1 MSAAC
6 PDRSAPVDCDRLLAQ
21 TRLATLECHQT
32 LDSTNNRAKMLAR
45 EAGTDLPA
53 LVLADHQTAGRGRGT
68 NRWWTGVGGLAFTLL
83 ADTGSWKFPRER
95 LAMTALAAGIA
106 VVDAIVP
113 RLSAQR
119 AGLHWPNDVYVE
131 GRKLAGIL
139 VEVPVEG
146 RLVVGVGVN
155 TNCRIADAP
164 ADLADRATTLIDLSG
179 EVQDHTSL
187 LVDWLTAWEEW
198 AGRLRTNPDE
208 VGHRADQLCLQRDKP
223 VRIRQGAQFHEGRC
237 LGIAPWGAIRLETQE
252 GVREFYSGTTD

>member
-1 MSAAC
+1 M
-6 PDRSAPVDCDRLLAQ
+6 
-21 TRLATLECHQT
+21 
-32 LDSTNNRAKMLAR
+32 
-45 EAGTDLPA
+45 
-53 LVLADHQTAGRGRGT
+53 
-68 NRWWTGVGGLAFTLL
+68 GGLAFTLL
-83 ADTGSWKFPRER
+83 ADTQSWEFPRER

-113 RLSAQR
+113 RLSGQR

-164 ADLADRATTLIDLSG
+164 ADLAARVTTLIDLRG

-187 LVDWLTAWEEW
+187 LVDWLAAWEEW
-198 AGRLRTNPDE
+198 AGRLRANPDE
-208 VGHRADQLCLQRDKP
+208 VGHRADQLCLQRDMP
-223 VRIRQGAQFHEGRC
+223 VRIRQGTEFHEGRC
-237 LGIAPWGAIRLETQE
+237 LGIAPWGAIRLEAQE